1 MIREHNIKLAQKEN
15 QHGFSFV
22 QQREASVSNVLNS
35 IKRTPM
41 STLNPTSITPITASL
56 SNCHATAWHRYPVAI
71 AGQVSRS
78 LSFGTGFFK
87 LQLQYVVSL
96 LLSPLLV
103 SRWSCN
109 LKTLISGTV
118 NLLVPYRTPMTMLLS
133 PLHQQ
138 HRNIAAHRCFLPS
151 SSKCWNKYAD
161 PTL

>member
-1 MIREHNIKLAQKEN
+1 MIRQHDTKLAKKEN
-15 QHGFSFV
+15 QHGYSYALLCD
-22 QQREASVSNVLNS
+22 ASASIILNT
-35 IKRTPM
+35 IERTPM
-41 STLNPTSITPITASL
+41 STLKPTSLTPITASL
-56 SNCHATAWHRYPVAI
+56 SNCHAHAWHRYPVAI

-109 LKTLISGTV
+109 LKKLILGTV